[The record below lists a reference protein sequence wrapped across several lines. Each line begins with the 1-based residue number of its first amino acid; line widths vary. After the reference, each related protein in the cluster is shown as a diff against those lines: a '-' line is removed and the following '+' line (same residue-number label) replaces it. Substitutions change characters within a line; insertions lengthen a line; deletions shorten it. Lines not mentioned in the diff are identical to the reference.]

1 MWPIGQSNHQ
11 ALNECGDFGFMN
23 AVTPSTTTNSR
34 MRDHI
39 INFGLAGLLFGTIQ
53 ILMGTQS
60 GYVTPRWALV
70 IHLFTVFPA
79 FLLGAWILW
88 RPKGTAAH
96 RLVGRIWT
104 ILMLITAIDSFWI
117 RSLTGGISIIHF
129 LSAITLVSIPF
140 AIWHARNGRIDSHMR
155 SMRTVYISL
164 CIAGLFAMLPGRIM
178 GDMIFG

>member
-1 MWPIGQSNHQ
+1 
-11 ALNECGDFGFMN
+11 MN
-23 AVTPSTTTNSR
+23 AATPSTITKNSR
-34 MRDHI
+34 LMDNI
-39 INFGLAGLLFGTIQ
+39 INFGLAALLFGVIRFL
-53 ILMGTQS
+53 IDSQS

-70 IHLFTVFPA
+70 IHFVTVFLA

-96 RLVGRIWT
+96 RAAGRIWAM
-104 ILMLITAIDSFWI
+104 LMLVTAIDSFWI

-164 CIAGLFAMLPGRIM
+164 CIAGLFTMLPGRII
-178 GDMIFG
+178 GNMIFG